1 MKKILILLIGLVSL
15 TIHAQT
21 VEQMNKYMRFVP
33 SNMKASDINPSDIP
47 SEDILRQMGLSEEEI
62 SEAMDY
68 KYQRG
73 KYNPNYIDTTGA
85 ETTLVQSDL
94 FYGSMNDSLFDLND
108 SIIYPSAKIYGQ
120 DFFRNNSISFFS
132 RAYDNQA
139 PDNYLLG
146 ENDELTISI
155 WGLAEHSEVVTV
167 SESGYINSR
176 IAGRIYVGSKNLKT
190 VKSLVR
196 NRMNSFFDLKK
207 SQFDLTLNYS
217 RVISV
222 NIIGEVFNPGSY
234 SIPAT
239 NTAFN
244 ALVAAGGPSQIGSV
258 RNIYLMRDGKTIDSL
273 DVYKF
278 LFDPST
284 SQDLFMQ
291 NNDYLYVPVA
301 ANVVDL
307 KGEVNRPYT
316 YEVKSGDKLVDM
328 IKYAGGFTKMAYKNG
343 ITIKRIDNNSVK
355 TITVDEVGADNLNLI
370 NGDEIL
376 VNSIQGI
383 PTDLVYINSSTGVS
397 GEYQFSEGER
407 VYDMLLKS
415 NSFSDDLFLESAYL
429 VRTSEDYTKDYII
442 LNIAEIVQEPTSESN
457 ILIQEYDELFFLS
470 KRDYMDDFELT
481 ISGAV
486 RLPNTFSF
494 GEGINLADVL
504 MMAGGL
510 AQEASGAKIDI
521 SRIVDYDA
529 ETNQIKSKRTLV
541 RSFDISNDGD
551 LSDEALNFPLEP
563 YDQVAV
569 RVNPDYQE
577 VRTIVL
583 TGEVQ
588 FPGVYS
594 LLSKDETIAEVI
606 NRAGG
611 LKSSA
616 DMSAVKMYRNTKVEE
631 SPDNEIDFFE
641 DDEEIV
647 NGFFSDG
654 EFVQIVPLNEEKDK
668 MNKIEKSYIE
678 KYIPVHLELKKAMK
692 YDNSKYNIVLNDRDS
707 IHISAKQDLITITGA
722 LSNFDQ
728 TSISVPHLE
737 RRANYYINNYAGG
750 FTKHNVKE
758 NTLVISPSGK
768 VAKAKDFGLF
778 ILYPRVEMGS
788 TIKLTEDIKIKRQ
801 KPEPVDWTKVLE
813 STVTKISALASL
825 YILYLSRQQ

>member
-1 MKKILILLIGLVSL
+1 
-15 TIHAQT
+15 
-21 VEQMNKYMRFVP
+21 
-33 SNMKASDINPSDIP
+33 MKATDINPSDIP

-68 KYQRG
+68 KYQSG

-85 ETTLVQSDL
+85 ETTLIQSDL
-94 FYGSMNDSLFDLND
+94 FYDSLRDSIFDFND
-108 SIIYPSAKIYGQ
+108 SIIYPQAKIYGQ

-155 WGLAEHSEVVTV
+155 WGLSEHSEIVTV

-176 IAGRIYVGSKNLKT
+176 IAGRIYVGSKNLTT

-196 NRMNSFFDLKK
+196 NRMSSFFDLKK

-273 DVYKF
+273 DIYKF

-307 KGEVNRPYT
+307 KGEINRPYT
-316 YEVKSGDKLVDM
+316 YEVKSGDKLIDL
-328 IKYAGGFTKMAYKNG
+328 IKFAGGFTKMAYKNG
-343 ITIKRIDNNSVK
+343 ITIKRIDNNSIK

-376 VNSIQGI
+376 VNSIQAI
-383 PTDLVYINSSTGVS
+383 ATDLVYINSSTGVS

-429 VRTSEDYTKDYII
+429 VRTFEDYSKDYII
-442 LNIAEIVQEPTSESN
+442 LDISEIIQEPTSESN
-457 ILIQEYDELFFLS
+457 ILIKEYDELFFLS
-470 KRDYMDDFELT
+470 NRDYMDDFELT

-494 GEGINLADVL
+494 GEGITLADLV
-504 MMAGGL
+504 MMSGGL

-529 ETNQIKSKRTLV
+529 EKNQIKSKITLL
-541 RSFDISNDGD
+541 RSFDISNDGE

-577 VRTIVL
+577 VRNVVL

-588 FPGVYS
+588 FPGIYS
-594 LLSKDETIAEVI
+594 LMSKDETIAEVI

-616 DMSAVKMYRNTKVEE
+616 DMSAVKMYRNAKVEE
-631 SPDNEIDFFE
+631 ISDNEIDFLE

-654 EFVQIVPLNEEKDK
+654 EFVQIIPFNEENDK
-668 MNKIEKSYIE
+668 MNKVAKSYIE

-768 VAKAKDFGLF
+768 VTKAKDFGLF

-801 KPEPVDWTKVLE
+801 KPDPVDWTKVLE

>member
-1 MKKILILLIGLVSL
+1 
-15 TIHAQT
+15 
-21 VEQMNKYMRFVP
+21 
-33 SNMKASDINPSDIP
+33 
-47 SEDILRQMGLSEEEI
+47 
-62 SEAMDY
+62 
-68 KYQRG
+68 
-73 KYNPNYIDTTGA
+73 
-85 ETTLVQSDL
+85 
-94 FYGSMNDSLFDLND
+94 
-108 SIIYPSAKIYGQ
+108 
-120 DFFRNNSISFFS
+120 
-132 RAYDNQA
+132 
-139 PDNYLLG
+139 
-146 ENDELTISI
+146 
-155 WGLAEHSEVVTV
+155 
-167 SESGYINSR
+167 
-176 IAGRIYVGSKNLKT
+176 
-190 VKSLVR
+190 
-196 NRMNSFFDLKK
+196 
-207 SQFDLTLNYS
+207 
-217 RVISV
+217 
-222 NIIGEVFNPGSY
+222 
-234 SIPAT
+234 
-239 NTAFN
+239 
-244 ALVAAGGPSQIGSV
+244 
-258 RNIYLMRDGKTIDSL
+258 
-273 DVYKF
+273 
-278 LFDPST
+278 
-284 SQDLFMQ
+284 
-291 NNDYLYVPVA
+291 
-301 ANVVDL
+301 
-307 KGEVNRPYT
+307 
-316 YEVKSGDKLVDM
+316 
-328 IKYAGGFTKMAYKNG
+328 MAYKNG

-407 VYDMLLKS
+407 VYDMVLKS

-494 GEGINLADVL
+494 GEGITLADVL
-504 MMAGGL
+504 MMSGGL

-616 DMSAVKMYRNTKVEE
+616 DMSAVKMYRNMKVEE

-654 EFVQIVPLNEEKDK
+654 EFVQIVPLNDEKDK
-668 MNKIEKSYIE
+668 INKIEKSYIE
-678 KYIPVHLELKKAMK
+678 KYFPVHLELKKAMK

-801 KPEPVDWTKVLE
+801 KPEPVDWTRVLE

>member
-1 MKKILILLIGLVSL
+1 MKKILTLLIGLVSF

-73 KYNPNYIDTTGA
+73 KYNPNYIDTTGT
-85 ETTLVQSDL
+85 ETTLMQSDL
-94 FYGSMNDSLFDLND
+94 FYASMNDSLFDLND

-301 ANVVDL
+301 ANLVDL

-316 YEVKSGDKLVDM
+316 YEVKSGDKLKDL
-328 IKYAGGFTKMAYKNG
+328 IKYAGGFSKMAYKNG
-343 ITIKRIDNNSVK
+343 ITIKRIHNNSIK
-355 TITVDEVGADNLNLI
+355 TITIDEVGSDNLNLF
-370 NGDEIL
+370 NGDEII

-383 PTDLVYINSSTGVS
+383 PKDLVYVNSSTGIS

-407 VYDMLLKS
+407 VYDIILKS
-415 NSFSDDLFLESAYL
+415 NSLSDDLFLESAYL

-442 LNIAEIVQEPTSESN
+442 LDIAKIVKEQNSEYN
-457 ILIQEYDELFFLS
+457 ILLQEYDELFFLS
-470 KRDYMDDFELT
+470 KRDYMDDFDLT

-494 GEGINLADVL
+494 GEGITLANLL
-504 MMAGGL
+504 IMAGGL
-510 AQEASGAKIDI
+510 AQEASGAKVDI

-529 ETNQIKSKRTLV
+529 ETNQIKSQRTLV
-541 RSFDISNDGD
+541 RSFNISNDGD
-551 LSDEALNFPLEP
+551 LSDEALDFTLEP
-563 YDQVAV
+563 YDHIAV

-577 VRTIVL
+577 ARTIVL

-594 LLSKDETIAEVI
+594 LLSKDETIATLI

-616 DMSAVKMYRNTKVEE
+616 DMSAVKMFRNMKVEE
-631 SPDNEIDFFE
+631 TPDNEIDFFE

-647 NGFFSDG
+647 NCFFSDG
-654 EFVQIVPLNEEKDK
+654 EFVQIVPFNEEKEK
-668 MNKIEKSYIE
+668 MNKIEKSYIY
-678 KYIPVHLELKKAMK
+678 KYIPIHLELKKAMK
-692 YDNSKYNIVLNDRDS
+692 YHNSKYNIVLNDGDS

-750 FTKHNVKE
+750 FTKHNIKE

-768 VAKAKDFGLF
+768 VVKAKDFGLF
-778 ILYPRVEMGS
+778 ILYPRVKTGS

-825 YILYLSRQQ
+825 YILYLSRQ

>member
-15 TIHAQT
+15 NIHAQT
-21 VEQMNKYMRFVP
+21 VEQMKKYMRFVP
-33 SNMKASDINPSDIP
+33 SNMRASDINPSDIP
-47 SEDILRQMGLSEEEI
+47 SEDILRQMGLSDEEI
-62 SEAMDY
+62 SEAMNY

-73 KYNPNYIDTTGA
+73 KYNPNFIDTTSA
-85 ETTLVQSDL
+85 ETSFIQSDL
-94 FYGSMNDSLFDLND
+94 LYDSMRDSLFDLND
-108 SIIYPSAKIYGQ
+108 SIIYPSAMIYGQ
-120 DFFRNNSISFFS
+120 DFFRNNSISFFT

-139 PDNYLLG
+139 PNNYLLG

-167 SESGYINSR
+167 SESGYINST

-273 DVYKF
+273 DVYKY

-301 ANVVDL
+301 ANVVDI

-316 YEVKSGDKLVDM
+316 YEVKSSDKLVDL

-343 ITIKRIDNNSVK
+343 ITIKRIDNNSIK
-355 TITVDEVGADNLNLI
+355 TITVDEVGANNLEIN
-370 NGDEIL
+370 NGDEIII
-376 VNSIQGI
+376 NSIQGI
-383 PTDLVYINSSTGVS
+383 PIDLVYVNSSIGVS
-397 GEYQFSEGER
+397 GEYQFSAGER
-407 VYDMLLKS
+407 VYDILLKS
-415 NSFSDDLFLESAYL
+415 NSLSDDLFLESAYL

-442 LNIAEIVQEPTSESN
+442 LDIAKIVQDPTSESN

-470 KRDYMDDFELT
+470 KRDYMDDFEVT

-486 RLPNTFSF
+486 RLPNIFSF
-494 GEGINLADVL
+494 GEGITLSDL
-504 MMAGGL
+504 LIMAGGL

-521 SRIVDYDA
+521 SRTVDYDA

-541 RSFDISNDGD
+541 RSFKISNDGR
-551 LSDEALNFPLEP
+551 LSDEAMNFALEP

-569 RVNPDYQE
+569 RFNPNFQE
-577 VRTIVL
+577 VRTITL
-583 TGEVQ
+583 SGEVQ
-588 FPGVYS
+588 FPGLYS
-594 LLSKDETIAEVI
+594 LMSKDETIAEVI
-606 NRAGG
+606 KRAGG
-611 LKSSA
+611 LKTSA
-616 DMSAVKMYRNTKVEE
+616 DMNAVKMYRYTKVEE
-631 SPDNEIDFFE
+631 NLHNEIDFFE

-654 EFVQIVPLNEEKDK
+654 EFVQIVPLKDEIDK
-668 MNKIEKSYIE
+668 IVNKEKSHIH

-692 YDNSKYNIVLNDRDS
+692 YENSKYNIVLNDMDS
-707 IHISAKQDLITITGA
+707 IHISSKLDLITITGA

-728 TSISVPHLE
+728 TSISVPHME

-778 ILYPRVEMGS
+778 ILYPRVKMGS
-788 TIKLTEDIKIKRQ
+788 TIKLTEDIKIKRK

>member
-1 MKKILILLIGLVSL
+1 MKNFLILITCLISL
-15 TIHAQT
+15 TVHAQT
-21 VEQMNKYMRFVP
+21 EEQMSKYMRFIP

-47 SEDILRQMGLSEEEI
+47 SEDILRQMGLSEQEI
-62 SEAMDY
+62 IEAMDY
-68 KYQRG
+68 KFQRG
-73 KYNPNYIDTTGA
+73 KYNPNYIDTISS
-85 ETTLVQSDL
+85 ETNLIQSDL
-94 FYGSMNDSLFDLND
+94 FYDSMSDSLFDLND

-120 DFFRNNSISFFS
+120 GFFRNNSISFFS
-132 RAYDNQA
+132 KAYDNQA
-139 PDNYLLG
+139 PDNYLLA

-167 SESGYINSR
+167 STSGYINSR

-244 ALVAAGGPSQIGSV
+244 ALVAAGGPNQIGSV

-291 NNDYLYVPVA
+291 NNDYLYIPMA
-301 ANVVDL
+301 ENVVDL

-316 YEVKSGDKLVDM
+316 YEVKSDDKLADL

-343 ITIKRIDNNSVK
+343 ITVKRIENNSIK
-355 TITVDEVGADNLNLI
+355 TITVDKVGADNLNLL

-383 PTDLVYINSSTGVS
+383 PTDLVYVNSSTGIS

-407 VYDMLLKS
+407 IYDMILKS
-415 NSFSDDLFLESAYL
+415 NSLSDDLFLESAYL
-429 VRTSEDYTKDYII
+429 VRTSEDYIKDYII
-442 LNIAEIVQEPTSESN
+442 IDIANIVQEPTSESN
-457 ILIQEYDELFFLS
+457 ILIKEYDELFFLS
-470 KRDYMDDFELT
+470 KRDFMDDFEIT
-481 ISGAV
+481 ISGSV

-494 GEGINLADVL
+494 GEGITLSDL
-504 MMAGGL
+504 ITMAGGL
-510 AQEASGAKIDI
+510 SQEASGAKIDI

-529 ETNQIKSKRTLV
+529 EINQIKSKRALV
-541 RSFDISNDGD
+541 SSFNISNDGN
-551 LSDEALNFPLEP
+551 LSEKALNFPLKP

-569 RVNPDYQE
+569 RVNPDYQK
-577 VRTIVL
+577 VRTIVIS
-583 TGEVQ
+583 GEVQ
-588 FPGVYS
+588 FPGIYS

-606 NRAGG
+606 KRAGG
-611 LKSSA
+611 LKVSA
-616 DMSAVKMYRNTKVEE
+616 DINAVKMYRNMKVEE
-631 SPDNEIDFFE
+631 IPDNEIDFYE
-641 DDEEIV
+641 NDKEII
-647 NGFFSDG
+647 NGFFSEG
-654 EFVQIVPLNEEKDK
+654 EFIQIVPLNEEKEK
-668 MNKIEKSYIE
+668 INKVEKSYIE

-692 YDNSKYNIVLNDRDS
+692 YKNSKYNTVLNDRDS
-707 IHISAKQDLITITGA
+707 IHVSAKQDLITITGA
-722 LSNFDQ
+722 LSNFDE

-825 YILYLSRQQ
+825 YILYLSRQ

>member
-1 MKKILILLIGLVSL
+1 MKNFLILITCLISL
-15 TIHAQT
+15 TVHAQT
-21 VEQMNKYMRFVP
+21 DEQMSKYMRFIP

-47 SEDILRQMGLSEEEI
+47 SEDILRQMGLSEQEI
-62 SEAMDY
+62 IEAMDY
-68 KYQRG
+68 KFQRG
-73 KYNPNYIDTTGA
+73 KYNPNYIDTISS
-85 ETTLVQSDL
+85 ETNLIQSDL
-94 FYGSMNDSLFDLND
+94 FYDSMSDSLFDLND

-120 DFFRNNSISFFS
+120 GFFRNNSISFFS
-132 RAYDNQA
+132 KAYDNQA
-139 PDNYLLG
+139 PDNYLLA

-167 SESGYINSR
+167 SKSGYINSR

-244 ALVAAGGPSQIGSV
+244 ALVAAGGPNQIGSV

-291 NNDYLYVPVA
+291 NNDYLYIPMA
-301 ANVVDL
+301 ENVVDL

-316 YEVKSGDKLVDM
+316 YEVKSDDKLADL

-343 ITIKRIDNNSVK
+343 ITVKRIENNSIK
-355 TITVDEVGADNLNLI
+355 TITVDKVGADNLNLL

-383 PTDLVYINSSTGVS
+383 PTDLVYVNSSTGIS

-407 VYDMLLKS
+407 IYDMILKS
-415 NSFSDDLFLESAYL
+415 NSLSDDLFLKSAYL
-429 VRTSEDYTKDYII
+429 VRTSEDYIKDYII
-442 LNIAEIVQEPTSESN
+442 IDIGNIVQEPTSESN
-457 ILIQEYDELFFLS
+457 ILIKEYDELFFLS
-470 KRDYMDDFELT
+470 KRDFMDDFEIT
-481 ISGAV
+481 ISGSV

-494 GEGINLADVL
+494 GEGITLSDL
-504 MMAGGL
+504 ITMAGGL
-510 AQEASGAKIDI
+510 SQEASGAKIDI

-529 ETNQIKSKRTLV
+529 EINQIKSKRALV
-541 RSFDISNDGD
+541 SSFNISNDGN
-551 LSDEALNFPLEP
+551 LSEKALNFPLKP

-569 RVNPDYQE
+569 RVNPDYQK
-577 VRTIVL
+577 VRTIVIS
-583 TGEVQ
+583 GEVQ

-606 NRAGG
+606 KRAGG
-611 LKSSA
+611 LKVSA
-616 DMSAVKMYRNTKVEE
+616 DINAVKMYRNMKVEE
-631 SPDNEIDFFE
+631 IPDNEIDFYE
-641 DDEEIV
+641 NDKEII
-647 NGFFSDG
+647 NGFFSEG
-654 EFVQIVPLNEEKDK
+654 EFIQIVPLNEEKEK
-668 MNKIEKSYIE
+668 INKVEKSYIE

-692 YDNSKYNIVLNDRDS
+692 YKNSKYNTVLNDRDS
-707 IHISAKQDLITITGA
+707 IHVSAKQDLITITGA
-722 LSNFDQ
+722 LSNFDE

-825 YILYLSRQQ
+825 YILYLSRQ

>member
-15 TIHAQT
+15 HAHAQT
-21 VEQMNKYMRFVP
+21 IEQMQKYMRFVP

-47 SEDILRQMGLSEEEI
+47 SEDVLRQMGLSDKEI

-68 KYQRG
+68 KYQIG
-73 KYNPNYIDTTGA
+73 KYNPNFIDTSST
-85 ETTLVQSDL
+85 ETSLIQSNL
-94 FYGSMNDSLFDLND
+94 LYNSMSDSLFEFND

-120 DFFRNNSISFFS
+120 DFFRNNSISFFT

-146 ENDELTISI
+146 ENDELTISV

-167 SESGYINSR
+167 SESGYINSS
-176 IAGRIYVGSKNLKT
+176 IAGRIYVGSKNFKT

-207 SQFDLTLNYS
+207 SQFDLKLNYS

-239 NTAFN
+239 NTLFN

-273 DVYKF
+273 DVYKY

-291 NNDYLYVPVA
+291 NNDYIYVPLASKVI
-301 ANVVDL
+301 DL
-307 KGEVNRPYT
+307 KGEVNRPYS
-316 YEVKSGDKLVDM
+316 YEVKSGDKLVDL

-343 ITIKRIDNNSVK
+343 ITVKRIFNNSIK
-355 TITVDEVGADNLNLI
+355 TITVDEVGTDNLDIN
-370 NGDEIL
+370 NGDVIT

-383 PTDLVYINSSTGVS
+383 PTDLVYVNSSTGVS
-397 GEYQFSEGER
+397 GEYQFTEGER
-407 VYDMLLKS
+407 VYDMVLKS
-415 NSFSDDLFLESAYL
+415 NSLSDDLFLESAYL
-429 VRTSEDYTKDYII
+429 VRTSKDYSKDYII
-442 LNIAEIVQEPTSESN
+442 LDIEQIVHDPTSQSN
-457 ILIQEYDELFFLS
+457 ILINEYDELFFLS
-470 KRDYMDDFELT
+470 NRDYRDDFEVT

-494 GEGINLADVL
+494 GVGITLADIL
-504 MMAGGL
+504 MMSGGL

-529 ETNQIKSKRTLV
+529 EKNQIKSKRTLV
-541 RSFDISNDGD
+541 RSFNISNDGN
-551 LSDEALNFPLEP
+551 LSNEAMNFSLEP
-563 YDQVAV
+563 FDQVAV
-569 RVNPDYQE
+569 RVNPNYQK
-577 VRTIVL
+577 VRTITL
-583 TGEVQ
+583 SGEVK

-594 LLSKDETIAEVI
+594 LISKDETVAEVI
-606 NRAGG
+606 KRAGG
-611 LKSSA
+611 LKISA
-616 DMSAVKMYRNTKVEE
+616 DMGAVKMYRYTKVEE
-631 SPDNEIDFFE
+631 NPDNMIDFFE
-641 DDEEIV
+641 DDEEII
-647 NGFFSDG
+647 NGFFSEG
-654 EFVQIVPLNEEKDK
+654 EFIQIIPLNEEKDK
-668 MNKIEKSYIE
+668 MNKLDKSFIH
-678 KYIPVHLELKKAMK
+678 KYIPIHLELKKAMK
-692 YDNSKYNIVLNDRDS
+692 YNNSKYNIVLNDKDS

-722 LSNFDQ
+722 LSNFEQ

-750 FTKHNVKE
+750 FTKHNIKE

-778 ILYPRVEMGS
+778 ILYPRVKMGS
-788 TIKLTEDIKIKRQ
+788 TIKITEDIKIKRQ

>member
-15 TIHAQT
+15 HAHAQT
-21 VEQMNKYMRFVP
+21 IEQMQKYMRFVP

-47 SEDILRQMGLSEEEI
+47 SEDILRQMGLSDKEI

-73 KYNPNYIDTTGA
+73 KYNPNFIDTSST
-85 ETTLVQSDL
+85 ETSLIQSDL
-94 FYGSMNDSLFDLND
+94 LYNSMSDSLFELND
-108 SIIYPSAKIYGQ
+108 SIIYPLAKIYGQ
-120 DFFRNNSISFFS
+120 DFFRNNSISFYT

-176 IAGRIYVGSKNLKT
+176 IAGRIYVGSKNFKT

-207 SQFDLTLNYS
+207 SQFDLKLNYS

-222 NIIGEVFNPGSY
+222 NIIGEVFNPGAY

-239 NTAFN
+239 NTLFN

-273 DVYKF
+273 DVYKY

-291 NNDYLYVPVA
+291 NNDYIYVPVA
-301 ANVVDL
+301 SNVIDL
-307 KGEVNRPYT
+307 KGEVNRPYS
-316 YEVKSGDKLVDM
+316 YEVKSGDKLVDL

-343 ITIKRIDNNSVK
+343 ITVKRIFNNSIK
-355 TITVDEVGADNLNLI
+355 TITVDEVGTDNLDMN
-370 NGDEIL
+370 NGDVIT

-383 PTDLVYINSSTGVS
+383 PTDLVYVNSSTGVS
-397 GEYQFSEGER
+397 GEYQFTEGER

-415 NSFSDDLFLESAYL
+415 NSLSDDLFLESAYL
-429 VRTSEDYTKDYII
+429 VRTSKDFSKDYIVLDI
-442 LNIAEIVQEPTSESN
+442 EQIVHDPTSQFN
-457 ILIQEYDELFFLS
+457 ILINEYDELFFLS
-470 KRDYMDDFELT
+470 NRDYRDDFEVT

-486 RLPNTFSF
+486 RLPNTFSY
-494 GEGINLADVL
+494 GVGITLADIL
-504 MMAGGL
+504 MMSGGL

-529 ETNQIKSKRTLV
+529 DKNQIKSKRTLV
-541 RSFDISNDGD
+541 RSFNISNDGK
-551 LSDEALNFPLEP
+551 LSNEAMNFTLEP
-563 YDQVAV
+563 FDQVAV
-569 RVNPDYQE
+569 RVNPNYQK
-577 VRTIVL
+577 VRTITL
-583 TGEVQ
+583 SGEVK

-594 LLSKDETIAEVI
+594 LISKDETVAEVI
-606 NRAGG
+606 KRAGG
-611 LKSSA
+611 LKISA
-616 DMSAVKMYRNTKVEE
+616 DMGAVKMYRYTKVEE
-631 SPDNEIDFFE
+631 SPDNMIDFFE

-647 NGFFSDG
+647 NGFFSEG
-654 EFVQIVPLNEEKDK
+654 EFVQIIPLNEEKDK
-668 MNKIEKSYIE
+668 MNKLDKSFID

-692 YDNSKYNIVLNDRDS
+692 YNNSKYNIVLNDMDS

-722 LSNFDQ
+722 LSNFEQ

-750 FTKHNVKE
+750 FTKHNIKE

-778 ILYPRVEMGS
+778 ILYPRVKMGS
-788 TIKLTEDIKIKRQ
+788 TIKITEDIKIKRQ